1 MDNEVKIV
9 AELEETEIR
18 IISDGTFLKGDKGE
32 KGDTG
37 EVGPQGLQGE
47 QGNNGKSVYQEW
59 LDLGNDGT
67 EQDFINS
74 LKGPKGETGPQGLKG
89 ENGIGTLSEIQ
100 TIVDDL
106 FLERKATTED
116 ALAGT
121 NDSKYITSYALS
133 SVLGNLIRQI
143 PSAVENLLLEKDKQK
158 YHVGKLVLETS
169 NTNPATYLGFG
180 TWVLWGSGRVP
191 VGVDLEDIDFNE
203 VEKIGGEKEHILT
216 IDETPNHRHEKL
228 YSSNG
233 KERKAGY
240 GSTGTHTG
248 TLNENTATDF
258 ESLNTGYTG
267 GDQAHNNLPPFI
279 TCYIWKRIA

>member
-1 MDNEVKIV
+1 MANYTTNL
-9 AELEETEIR
+9 ELEKPLETEAYDIKVFNR
-18 IISDGTFLKGDKGE
+18 NMDKIDE
-32 KGDTG
+32 
-37 EVGPQGLQGE
+37 E
-47 QGNNGKSVYQEW
+47 
-59 LDLGNDGT
+59 
-67 EQDFINS
+67 FIKKLNI
-74 LKGPKGETGPQGLKG
+74 
-89 ENGIGTLSEIQ
+89 NA
-100 TIVDDL
+100 
-106 FLERKATTED
+106 KATTEE
-116 ALAGT
+116 ALAGI
-121 NDSKYITSYALS
+121 NDSKYITSYSLS
-133 SVLGNLIRQI
+133 SVLGNLVGQI

-191 VGVDLEDIDFNE
+191 VGVDITDEDFNE

-279 TCYIWKRIA
+279 TCYIWKRIT